1 METPVVNALRDA
13 LIRRLVTNA
22 ATIAGGFP
30 WGLVLMSWRQLL
42 DRPDFVGCAPV
53 QSVGNDKSLLDG
65 AWRAANTEAPLWVW
79 WTDSPSTNS

>member
-1 METPVVNALRDA
+1 VVNALRDA

-22 ATIAGGFP
+22 VTIAGGFP

-53 QSVGNDKSLLDG
+53 QSVGNGNSAFDG
-65 AWRAANTEAPLWVW
+65 AWRAANTAAPLWVW